1 MAVYTTID
9 DPALYFQV
17 KTFTGTGVG
26 TGTTAVT
33 LDGSEDMQPDLVWIN
48 HRNTAGNWK
57 GIADSVRGTTKGL
70 HSNASDQ
77 EYTSADYLTAFG
89 SDGFTVGANG
99 SWGANTVTYVAY
111 CWKAGTTSGINTTG
125 ADITLASYSFNDTS
139 KFSIIKYEGNDTAD
153 TQVPHGLG
161 AVPKFALFKKLE
173 SAGRYQTYH
182 HTLDTDEKLYLDDT
196 HATVTD
202 ADAWN
207 ETDPTSVLWTI
218 DIEDDA
224 NESGEDIV
232 AYSWAEVQ
240 GYSKFGIYTGNANAD
255 GAFVY
260 TGFRPAF
267 VMVKGIGGT
276 VHWNMF
282 DNKRATGNP
291 ATYPIWANDTA
302 AEQTD
307 PYPIDILSNGFKAR
321 TVSSQVNATT
331 TDPYVYM
338 AWAESPFVNSN
349 GVPCNAR

>member
-1 MAVYTTID
+1 MAYTTID
-9 DPALYFQV
+9 NPELYFQV
-17 KTFTGTGVG
+17 KLFTGDASATSH
-26 TGTTAVT
+26 T
-33 LDGSEDMQPDLVWIN
+33 LGGSENMQPDLAWFKS
-48 HRNTAGNWK
+48 RSR
-57 GIADSVRGTTKGL
+57 ADNSRIVDALRTTYSLK
-70 HSNASDQ
+70 SNENDAQVDS
-77 EYTSADYLTAFG
+77 SG
-89 SDGFTVGANG
+89 DGFTSLDADGFTLNG
-99 SWGANTVTYVAY
+99 SGGGGEFNAASGTYVAW

-161 AVPKFALFKKLE
+161 AVPKFGLFKKLE
-173 SAGRYQTYH
+173 STGHWMTYH
-182 HTLDTDEKLYLDDT
+182 HTLDDDEKLYLNDT
-196 HATVTD
+196 HAAVTD

-207 ETDPTSVLWTI
+207 ETDPTSVNWTI